1 MNLFFSENAINN
13 PLPNQIPQTPQLKAL
28 NELNELG
35 RNLMEKSLNDPATPL
50 NVAVTDLSNGIQQQL
65 LQQQQK
71 LSLNE
76 IQQLKLN
83 NLTNTINSNTN
94 NQQRALIE
102 TTNQNGGDIF
112 NILNG
117 LMIKLEDIK
126 PGNIPPLSLY
136 DKNNLKIILHFARDS
151 PHPNINVVVIS
162 ATSTNSVS
170 SLKNFSFQAAV
181 PKVIKANLKK
191 NNLFNLSFFY

>member
-1 MNLFFSENAINN
+1 M
-13 PLPNQIPQTPQLKAL
+13 
-28 NELNELG
+28 
-35 RNLMEKSLNDPATPL
+35 
-50 NVAVTDLSNGIQQQL
+50 
-65 LQQQQK
+65 
-71 LSLNE
+71 
-76 IQQLKLN
+76 
-83 NLTNTINSNTN
+83 NTN

-102 TTNQNGGDIF
+102 TASQNGDIF

-151 PHPNINVVVIS
+151 PNPNINVVVIS

-181 PKVIKANLKK
+181 PKVIKAN
-191 NNLFNLSFFY
+191 